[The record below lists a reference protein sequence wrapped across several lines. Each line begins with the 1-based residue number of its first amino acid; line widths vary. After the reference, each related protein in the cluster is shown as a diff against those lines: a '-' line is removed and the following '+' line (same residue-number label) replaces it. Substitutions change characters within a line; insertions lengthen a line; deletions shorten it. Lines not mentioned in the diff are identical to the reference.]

1 MKKAKVVIKQ
11 GRLIPDGYEARMCL
25 HAGKK
30 GTGKLLGEVIY
41 WPWSAISY
49 DQASEIIEQIAA
61 KHGVDVVWDTL
72 ADWE

>member
-11 GRLIPDGYEARMCL
+11 GRLIPNGREARMCL
-25 HAGKK
+25 RVGEK

-49 DQASEIIEQIAA
+49 DQASEIIKQIAA
-61 KHGVDVVWDTL
+61 KHGVEIVWDTL